1 MPPRHSP
8 PRSTKNPEYHDD
20 LRRGTDYFAVLG
32 VPETATH
39 AEILSAF
46 RTRIRAVH
54 PDLNDGK
61 GDRETLELLVR
72 ARQMLTGP
80 DRVAYLDARAHRA
93 AAASPPPSRP
103 RSSAPPKPDEPHLDF
118 SEVFRRAR
126 AAQRRQPAPP
136 APASRRT
143 VHDDAVSEGARQA
156 EAVRNQVRQTVRP
169 SVDIPDTASRVDQP
183 RPWSDPPSRVPGQQV
198 PRPERPHFTMPHFTM
213 PHYERPSY
221 RRPVYRPTPA
231 PATPRDTGGG

>member
-1 MPPRHSP
+1 
-8 PRSTKNPEYHDD
+8 
-20 LRRGTDYFAVLG
+20 VLG
-32 VPETATH
+32 VPETASH

-80 DRVAYLDARAHRA
+80 DRISYLDARARRA
-93 AAASPPPSRP
+93 AAASPAPGRP
-103 RSSAPPKPDEPHLDF
+103 RQSAPPKPDEPHLDF

-136 APASRRT
+136 GQASRRT

-156 EAVRNQVRQTVRP
+156 EAVRDEVRQTTR
-169 SVDIPDTASRVDQP
+169 STVDIP
-183 RPWSDPPSRVPGQQV
+183 
-198 PRPERPHFTMPHFTM
+198 ERPSNTR
-213 PHYERPSY
+213 PHYERTPY
-221 RRPVYRPTPA
+221 EGPKYTRPHYEPLRYERTQYTPRPRYTRPHYEPLRYQRAESPPPHHVDPFEPFLRPTGPDVPPGEA
-231 PATPRDTGGG
+231 D

>member
-1 MPPRHSP
+1 M
-8 PRSTKNPEYHDD
+8 
-20 LRRGTDYFAVLG
+20 LG
-32 VPETATH
+32 VPETASH

-80 DRVAYLDARAHRA
+80 DRIAYLDARARRA
-93 AAASPPPSRP
+93 AAGSPAPGRP
-103 RSSAPPKPDEPHLDF
+103 RPSAPPNPDEPHLDF

-136 APASRRT
+136 GPTSRRT

-156 EAVRNQVRQTVRP
+156 EAVRDEVRQTTR
-169 SVDIPDTASRVDQP
+169 STVDIP
-183 RPWSDPPSRVPGQQV
+183 
-198 PRPERPHFTMPHFTM
+198 ERPSNTG
-213 PHYERPSY
+213 PHYERTPY
-221 RRPVYRPTPA
+221 EGPKYTRPHYEPLRYERTQYAPRPRYTRPHYEPLRYQRAESPPPHHVDPFEPFLRPTG
-231 PATPRDTGGG
+231 RDVPPGETD